1 MTGEVSGVMSTKL
14 LREKDFPNGQQ
25 FAQVIGAEREGKVAV
40 LRPAL
45 RRWMPLPQ
53 TFGGKESTLMEQSK
67 K

>member
-45 RRWMPLPQ
+45 RRWMPL
-53 TFGGKESTLMEQSK
+53 L
-67 K
+67 